1 MLAALGLVRARAS
14 TALLTRVCVGGVAGM
29 TRPPLKGRRS
39 SDHKESDRTAE
50 RPPRTPLSAT
60 VRPASH
66 TANMWDDADTVLG
79 TGVVT
84 PKVRVP
90 LRPSHTAN
98 MWDDA
103 DTVLGTGV
111 VTPKVRVPL
120 RPYVLERIGFNTF
133 PLVPHP
139 PSHRLTVAPGV
150 WRGRLGGEEVARAV

>member
-1 MLAALGLVRARAS
+1 VLAALGLVRARAS

-90 LRPSHTAN
+90 LRP
-98 MWDDA
+98 
-103 DTVLGTGV
+103 
-111 VTPKVRVPL
+111 
-120 RPYVLERIGFNTF
+120 YVLERIGFNTF